1 MRAMT
6 LLPLLLLGCAAPQPG
21 GFRSVDRN
29 IYSTAVVEPQR
40 LSGRWVQVA
49 DFAPPGATACR
60 ASGVAVSEGLQVQAD
75 LCLGGTRRSFRGPAQ
90 ITGPGR
96 LQLVG
101 ADPEGIGAEWWVLWI
116 DADYRTVVV
125 GTPDGRFGFILNRDG
140 ALPPDRLAAAREIL
154 EWNGYDLAR
163 LRPVAAL

>member
-1 MRAMT
+1 MRAVT
-6 LLPLLLLGCAAPQPG
+6 LLPILLLGCAAPQAG

-49 DFAPPGATACR
+49 DFAPPGAAAC
-60 ASGVAVSEGLQVQAD
+60 AAGGLAVSEGLQMQAD
-75 LCLGGTRRSFRGPAQ
+75 LCLGGTRRSFRGPAE

-96 LQLVG
+96 LKLVG
-101 ADPEGIGAEWWVLWI
+101 ADPEGIGAEWWVLWV

-154 EWNGYDLAR
+154 EWNGYDVAR